1 MTNLP
6 RLQLSA
12 EVQEWLRLAP
22 ELVSHFKEVPQV
34 NDDPPETFEGFTWFV
49 VVCNPKCERR
59 AQLGLRR
66 AGYETYLPQTK
77 RWVVHARKKEEREN
91 PLFPRYLFLGL
102 APGQDFY
109 RMRGVDGVEGLVR
122 DGYGMPVQIPA
133 GRPRDGVVPPHP
145 LARLLERELAG
156 EFDFT
161 RLPELGPQYSPGEVV
176 RLTVGAFTDLQA
188 QVVSML
194 SKGRVEVLLD
204 FMGRGTK
211 VQMKA
216 TELQRLEAA
225 E

>member
-1 MTNLP
+1 MTNLS

-12 EVQEWLRLAP
+12 DIG
-22 ELVSHFKEVPQV
+22 QV
-34 NDDPPETFEGFTWFV
+34 HYFRSPIIDHTPPETFEGFTWFV

-66 AGYETYLPQTK
+66 AGYQTYLPQTK

-91 PLFPRYLFLGL
+91 PLFPRYLFIGL
-102 APGQDFY
+102 RDDQDFWKL
-109 RMRGVDGVEGLVR
+109 RGVDGVEGVVR
-122 DGYGMPVQIPA
+122 NDNSPVRVS
-133 GRPRDGVVPPHP
+133 GSL
-145 LARLLERELAG
+145 LARLLKRETSG

-161 RLPELGPQYSPGEVV
+161 RLPDLGPQYVPGEAV

>member
-1 MTNLP
+1 M
-6 RLQLSA
+6 Q
-12 EVQEWLRLAP
+12 LAP
-22 ELVSHFKEVPQV
+22 DLVSQFREVPQV
-34 NDDPPETFEGFTWFV
+34 NHEPPETFEGLTWFV

-66 AGYETYLPQTK
+66 AGYQTYLPQTK

-91 PLFPRYLFLGL
+91 PLFPRYLFIGL
-102 APGQDFY
+102 KSGQDFY
-109 RMRGVDGVEGLVR
+109 KLRGVDGVEGVVR
-122 DGYGMPVQIPA
+122 DGYGAPARIPA
-133 GRPRDGVVPPHP
+133 PEDRAHP
-145 LARLLERELAG
+145 LACILEREQAG

-161 RLPELGPQYSPGEVV
+161 RLPDLGQQYEPGEVV

-194 SKGRVEVLLD
+194 SKGRVEVVLD
-204 FMGRGTK
+204 IMGRASK
-211 VQMKA
+211 VKIKA